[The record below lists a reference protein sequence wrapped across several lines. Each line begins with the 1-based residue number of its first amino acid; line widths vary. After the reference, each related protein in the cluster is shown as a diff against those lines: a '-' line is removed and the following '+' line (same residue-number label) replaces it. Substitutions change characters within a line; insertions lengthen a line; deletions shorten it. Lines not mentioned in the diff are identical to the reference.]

1 MKNLFIA
8 VLLVIMGWLIFS
20 RPISNIETRTEID
33 TIYNYDTLKVY
44 KKGKDIPYKVLDTT
58 YLIDE
63 IHDTQFIVKD
73 YSQIKAYSDTIYKDS
88 SRFVIN
94 DTIGQNKILSRGFEA
109 LLHEK
114 TIIKNNYIFENR
126 NNLYLGVIGG
136 KDKIGLGAIYSTKKG
151 MFMLSYD
158 KQINVGYFK
167 KIY

>member
-33 TIYNYDTLKVY
+33 TIYNYDTLKIV
-44 KKGKDIPYKVLDTT
+44 KKGKDIPFKVLDTT

-94 DTIGQNKILSRGFEA
+94 DTIGQNKIISRGFEA

-114 TIIKNNYIFENR
+114 TIIKNNYIFESR

-136 KDKIGLGAIYSTKKG
+136 LNTIGVGAMYSTKKG
-151 MFMLSYD
+151 VFTLSYD
-158 KQINVGYFK
+158 KQVKVGYFK